1 MAVQLKWSAQVNLSS
16 SSLITEVKRGD
27 ALFKLFK
34 VFFKITLLKY
44 SKLEAY
50 LAWTLATEHL
60 TILSNMLF
68 RDSAKFIYNIHM
80 SQRRL
85 LAEQDYILIESLR
98 IKNCEV
104 LN

>member
-1 MAVQLKWSAQVNLSS
+1 MV
-16 SSLITEVKRGD
+16 
-27 ALFKLFK
+27 
-34 VFFKITLLKY
+34 
-44 SKLEAY
+44 
-50 LAWTLATEHL
+50 WTLATEHL

>member
-1 MAVQLKWSAQVNLSS
+1 M
-16 SSLITEVKRGD
+16 
-27 ALFKLFK
+27 
-34 VFFKITLLKY
+34 
-44 SKLEAY
+44 
-50 LAWTLATEHL
+50 AWTLATEHL